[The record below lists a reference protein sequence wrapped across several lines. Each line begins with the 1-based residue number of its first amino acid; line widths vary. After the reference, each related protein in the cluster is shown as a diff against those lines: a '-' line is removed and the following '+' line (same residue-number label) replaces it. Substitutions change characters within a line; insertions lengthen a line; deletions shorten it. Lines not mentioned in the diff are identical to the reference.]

1 MPAFRVNIQPA
12 VIKALG
18 FADLSRTALVRLVA
32 KLLTELPGD
41 ADAARHRR
49 LPDDPG
55 CFEYRTALYDPDRP
69 DRPRRYLFRFAVNDT
84 RSQEVLYLVNVRF
97 SSKPWQ
103 PEP

>member
-41 ADAARHRR
+41 VGALRHRR
-49 LPDDPG
+49 LPDDPD
-55 CFEYRTALYDPDRP
+55 CFEYRVAIYDQDQPE
-69 DRPRRYLFRFAVNDT
+69 RPRRFLFRFAVNDT
-84 RSQEVLYLVNVRF
+84 RSPDVLFLVNVRF